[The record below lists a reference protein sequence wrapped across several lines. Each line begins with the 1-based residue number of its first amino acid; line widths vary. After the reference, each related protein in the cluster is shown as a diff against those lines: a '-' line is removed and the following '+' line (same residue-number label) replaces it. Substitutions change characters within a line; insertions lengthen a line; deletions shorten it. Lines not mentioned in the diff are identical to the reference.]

1 MFSDRLMLRPLDLYL
16 RVRDRIPRPSY
27 IVICKYSLNRDSAN
41 LSSLSSVSIKPSVG
55 VSSKKRILGLFL
67 SPAVGLQS
75 PRSVTWVSSG
85 VQLEGL
91 QNTAIMSTDTADGGD
106 DEVRSSSQQSP
117 LASQRKSASNTS
129 KRTGGYFTLGYKE
142 GFNQWVSKGS

>member
-1 MFSDRLMLRPLDLYL
+1 M
-16 RVRDRIPRPSY
+16 
-27 IVICKYSLNRDSAN
+27 ICKYSLDRDSAN
-41 LSSLSSVSIKPSVG
+41 LSSLSLVSIKPSVG
-55 VSSKKRILGLFL
+55 LSSKERILRLFL
-67 SPAVGLQS
+67 SPVVGLQS

-91 QNTAIMSTDTADGGD
+91 QNTVIMSTDTADGGD

-117 LASQRKSASNTS
+117 LASQRKTAGNTS
-129 KRTGGYFTLGYKE
+129 TETKRTGGYFTLGYKE